1 MKQSDLDNWF
11 QYHAPTGNQVA
22 VYASIRDKA
31 KELAELFNNSV
42 PDCAD
47 KTAAIRDLRGTVMAM
62 NLAIA
67 CYQAPTAQPL

>member
-1 MKQSDLDNWF
+1 MKQADIDNWF
-11 QYHAPTGNQVA
+11 IHHVPNPEQVET
-22 VYASIRDKA
+22 YNLIRTTAKA
-31 KELAELFNNSV
+31 LAQVFNNSV

-47 KTAAIRDLRGTVMAM
+47 KTAAMRDLRGTVMTM